1 MSDSLWPHELQHS
14 RLPSLSLYPRVY
26 PNSCPLSRQYHPT
39 ISSSAVPFSSCP
51 PSFPASGFFFP
62 VSRLFTSGDQNVGA
76 SASPSVLP
84 KNIQGWFP
92 LGLVWSPYC
101 SRDSQDLLQ
110 QHSSKAPIF
119 WCSAFFMVQFSHLCM
134 TIEKSIA
141 LTIQTFVSKMMS
153 LLFNML
159 SRFVMGKT

>member
-1 MSDSLWPHELQHS
+1 MNCSTPGFLLFHYIPEFTQTHVHWVDNTIQLSHPLLSPSPPALHLSQH
-14 RLPSLSLYPRVY
+14 
-26 PNSCPLSRQYHPT
+26 Q
-39 ISSSAVPFSSCP
+39 
-51 PSFPASGFFFP
+51 GFFFP

-92 LGLVWSPYC
+92 LGFVWSPYC

-110 QHSSKAPIF
+110 QQSSKAPIF